1 MAIIFVIIGA
11 AAGGAVGWLL
21 DRNALKHQAE
31 AKDTCEP
38 TSG

>member
-11 AAGGAVGWLL
+11 AAGGVLGWLL

-31 AKDTCEP
+31 AQDTCAP